1 MIQSKVQNDPK
12 EINRG
17 MIKQKQAKRCDL
29 SHVRSCVQHNV
40 NRNEGMEFTEHVPTA
55 NEIALQKKDGAP
67 KVETASVSH
76 GPHAILVF
84 SFILRSLAPHQR

>member
-40 NRNEGMEFTEHVPTA
+40 NRNEGMEFTEHVPTG

-67 KVETASVSH
+67 KVAKLPQFLMDLMPSWSSALFYVH
-76 GPHAILVF
+76 
-84 SFILRSLAPHQR
+84 